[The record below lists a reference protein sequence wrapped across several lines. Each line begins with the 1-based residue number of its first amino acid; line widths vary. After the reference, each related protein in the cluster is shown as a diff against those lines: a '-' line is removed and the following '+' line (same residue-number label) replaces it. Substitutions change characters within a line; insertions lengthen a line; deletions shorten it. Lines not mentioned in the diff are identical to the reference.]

1 MIPFEGDK
9 KMAVLNRASVKK
21 VKQAL
26 KEADIKVRFRELKS
40 PASGVKTAA
49 KALKV
54 DPGAVVQSNL
64 YFIGEQPILV
74 LLAGDHVCT
83 ADALPRCLNL
93 DDTGEVRRALKYE
106 DKKYTGYERGG
117 IAPFMVDLPTVIDVS
132 LKRFDTLYVPGGDP
146 YAVFTLDC
154 RALNR
159 LTGGIISYAIATPSE

>member
-1 MIPFEGDK
+1 
-9 KMAVLNRASVKK
+9 MAVLNRASVKK

-26 KEADIKVRFRELKS
+26 KEAKIKCRFRELKS

-54 DPGAVVQSNL
+54 DLGAVVQSNL
-64 YFIGEQPILV
+64 YFIGGQPVLV
-74 LLAGDHVCT
+74 LLAGDHICK

-93 DDTGEVRRALKYE
+93 DDAGKVRRASKYE

-117 IAPFMVDLPTVIDVS
+117 IAPFMVDVPILIDVS

-146 YAVFTLDC
+146 HAVFTSDC
-154 RALNR
+154 KTLNR
-159 LTGGIISYAIATPSE
+159 LTKGIISYAIAALAN